1 MTKKYD
7 FIIIGAGPAG
17 MTAAIY
23 ASRAGLKT
31 AMIESGAPGGK
42 LLKTNEISNWPGIK
56 TEPGSQ
62 LAMDMFEHSTSFG
75 AVYEY
80 GNVVEIKID
89 EENPASDKQIICE
102 DGTIFQ
108 APAVLVATG
117 TKERLMGIP
126 GEKQNIGRGL
136 SYCAVCDG
144 AFFRNQEV
152 AVIGGG
158 NSALEEAVYLTHFA
172 SKVYI
177 LMRRNVFR
185 ADKIAVDAAMANP
198 KIEIIQ
204 NVVPTEILDDGQHV
218 NGLKIADVTT
228 KEDQILP
235 VSGIFPYIGADP
247 VTGFLKHLDI
257 LNPQGYMIVNASME
271 TKIPLLY
278 GAGDVCQ
285 KELRQVVTAANDGAI
300 AAQDAFHKLNA

>member
-80 GNVVEIKID
+80 GNVVEIKTD
-89 EENPASDKQIICE
+89 EENPASDKQVICE

-126 GEKQNIGRGL
+126 GENKNIGRGL

-144 AFFRNQEV
+144 AFFRDQEV

-185 ADKIAVDAAMANP
+185 ADKIAVDAAIANP

-218 NGLKIADVTT
+218 NGLKISDVTT
-228 KEDQILP
+228 KEEQILP

-285 KELRQVVTAANDGAI
+285 KGLRQVVTAVNDGAI